1 MYKMKSHVSK
11 EDKSLL
17 FYEKYYSLTNP
28 EIKITLKD
36 TSSFNCKIIGFF
48 HGNENESFILKWHF
62 ADING
67 FLGVNSNGNL
77 DEWIILQKELKS
89 VYFFEDNT
97 LLEF

>member
-1 MYKMKSHVSK
+1 MKSQISK

-36 TSSFNCKIIGFF
+36 GSTFNCKIIGFF
-48 HGNENESFILKWHF
+48 HGNEDEVFVTKWHF

-67 FLGVNSNGNL
+67 FLGVNSKGNL
-77 DEWIILQKELKS
+77 NEWIILQKELKS
-89 VYFFEDNT
+89 VYFFEDKT